1 MSEPIVVS
9 VTVQKEHDDSTLPER
24 QRSVEVYDFRRPTTL
39 AREHSRTLELAFETF
54 SRQWG
59 TQLTAKVRVRS
70 QVTFEGLSIRTYDEY
85 ASELPAQTAL
95 VLLAIGDDPSKAVIQ
110 FPAAAALGWLTR
122 MLGGAP
128 DADTEE
134 RKFTQVELTML
145 RRLVDDTID
154 DLRYS
159 FGRLLT
165 APVVM
170 DTVHHNSQ
178 FAQAAATAELMMV
191 ANFSVSVG
199 DTTNAATIAIP
210 AEILVRQLGDANPVT
225 RVADARSLVEAQL
238 ACVPVG
244 VSLQL
249 NPLTVTPAQIIR
261 LAVGDIVGL
270 PHDKTKPLNV
280 AVEGRPLARASIGTT
295 GSRIACV
302 VVETL
307 ENAR

>member
-1 MSEPIVVS
+1 M
-9 VTVQKEHDDSTLPER
+9 
-24 QRSVEVYDFRRPTTL
+24 EVYDFRRPTTL

-70 QVTFEGLSIRTYDEY
+70 QVTFDGVSIHTYDEY
-85 ASELPAQTAL
+85 ASRLPPQTAM
-95 VLLAIGDDPSKAVIQ
+95 VLLTIGDNPSKAVIQ
-110 FPAAAALGWLTR
+110 FPAAAALGWFTR
-122 MLGGAP
+122 MLGGTP
-128 DADTEE
+128 DAQVEE

-145 RRLVDDTID
+145 RRLVEDTVD

-159 FGRLLT
+159 FGNLLG
-165 APVVM
+165 AGVEV

-191 ANFSVSVG
+191 ASFTVTVG
-199 DTTNAATIAIP
+199 ESTDRATIAIP
-210 AEILVRQLGDANPVT
+210 ADILIRQLGDANPVT
-225 RVADARSLVEAQL
+225 RVADARSLIEAQL
-238 ACVPVG
+238 AAAPVS

-249 NPLTVTPAQIIR
+249 NPLTVTPSEIMS
-261 LAVGDIVGL
+261 LAVGDLIGL

-280 AVEGRPLARASIGTT
+280 AVEGRPLARASLGTN

-302 VVETL
+302 VVETQ

>member
-1 MSEPIVVS
+1 MVS
-9 VTVQKEHDDSTLPER
+9 VTVQKMHDDSTLPER
-24 QRSVEVYDFRRPTTL
+24 QRGVEVYDFRRPTTL

-85 ASELPAQTAL
+85 ASGLPPQTAL
-95 VLLAIGDDPSKAVIQ
+95 VLLTIGDDPSKAVIQ
-110 FPAAAALGWLTR
+110 FPSTAALGWLTR
-122 MLGGAP
+122 MLGGTP
-128 DADTEE
+128 DAHLEE
-134 RKFTQVELTML
+134 RKFTLVELTML
-145 RRLVDDTID
+145 RRLIDDTID

-165 APVVM
+165 ATVVM
-170 DTVHHNSQ
+170 DTVHHNAQ

-199 DTTNAATIAIP
+199 DSTSAASIAIP
-210 AEILVRQLGDANPVT
+210 ADILVRQLGDANPVT
-225 RVADARSLVEAQL
+225 RVADARGLVEAQL
-238 ACVPVG
+238 AAVPVG

-261 LAVGDIVGL
+261 LAVGDLVNL

-302 VVETL
+302 VVETQ